1 MPPAVSR
8 RSPESPL
15 RKHFWYYVYNF
26 CWILCW
32 PLLALYYSLRART
45 DGKYR
50 ATFRFRL
57 GLDTPAFLST
67 PPRVWFHALS
77 VGETLSV
84 VPLVEALQGRKTR
97 SSHRFFHCD
106 RDGTENGT
114 LTSGIYSGGLS
125 SPCPMIFHGACG
137 T

>member
-15 RKHFWYYVYNF
+15 RKHFLYYVYNF

-57 GLDTPAFLST
+57 GPDTPVFSAP
-67 PPRVWFHALS
+67 PPRVWLHALS

-84 VPLVEALQGRKTR
+84 VPLVEALQEERPDLHIVFSTATETGLKMAR
-97 SSHRFFHCD
+97 SRLGSTV
-106 RDGTENGT
+106 RDF
-114 LTSGIYSGGLS
+114 LH
-125 SPCPMIFHGACG
+125 PAP
-137 T
+137 